1 MQRPTVVP
9 FGDGA
14 LLVVIGD
21 AIDPE
26 LSRRAHRLA
35 GVLREEMPA
44 DSGWGNPVP
53 GYGSLLVPY
62 DPLALSQVDAT
73 DRLDRMLQ
81 IHLPDSSHSAPV
93 ARNKPFDI
101 PVRYGGADGT
111 DLDNVAKAL
120 GLAPRRVI
128 DMHAAQE
135 YEVLLLGFAPGF
147 AYMGLLPPEL
157 ELPRRATPRTRVPPG
172 SVAIAG
178 RQTAD
183 ELMTLTTAARLSG
196 RAAVTLRA
204 AAKKGRLEA
213 RKIGKTWV
221 TDPLALAEYVGSV
234 AEYRRNKWRAPKRKK
249 ARPVESA

>member
-1 MQRPTVVP
+1 
-9 FGDGA
+9 
-14 LLVVIGD
+14 
-21 AIDPE
+21 
-26 LSRRAHRLA
+26 
-35 GVLREEMPA
+35 
-44 DSGWGNPVP
+44 
-53 GYGSLLVPY
+53 
-62 DPLALSQVDAT
+62 
-73 DRLDRMLQ
+73 MLQ

-178 RQTAD
+178 RQTAVYPSGTPGGWHIIGRTD
-183 ELMTLTTAARLSG
+183 IVLWDVARDPPALLQPGG
-196 RAAVTLRA
+196 RVRF
-204 AAKKGRLEA
+204 
-213 RKIGKTWV
+213 
-221 TDPLALAEYVGSV
+221 
-234 AEYRRNKWRAPKRKK
+234 
-249 ARPVESA
+249 RPVRN